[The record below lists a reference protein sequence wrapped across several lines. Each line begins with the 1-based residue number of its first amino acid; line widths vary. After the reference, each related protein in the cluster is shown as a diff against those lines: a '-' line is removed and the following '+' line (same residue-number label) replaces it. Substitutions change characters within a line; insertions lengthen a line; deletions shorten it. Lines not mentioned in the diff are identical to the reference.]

1 MELRHEPKKRGEGQ
15 LEGVQIEKK
24 TPFYMKKT

>member
-1 MELRHEPKKRGEGQ
+1 MLLAFKIWMRK

-24 TPFYMKKT
+24 GEDERKR